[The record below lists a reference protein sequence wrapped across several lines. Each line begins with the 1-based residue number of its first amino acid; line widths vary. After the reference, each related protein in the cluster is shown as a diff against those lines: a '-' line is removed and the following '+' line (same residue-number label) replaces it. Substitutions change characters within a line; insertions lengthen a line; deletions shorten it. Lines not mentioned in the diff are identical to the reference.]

1 MAKQNPL
8 RAVFAFRREE
18 LPFALLMFGCFF
30 LVITSFWILKPIK
43 KASFIEFYENAGF
56 DLLGWQLAGPQAE
69 LLAKVLNMF
78 VAIAAVLDRSNEWTV

>member
-8 RAVFAFRREE
+8 RAVFAFRHEE
-18 LPFALLMFGCFF
+18 LPFALLMFGYFF

-56 DLLGWQLAGPQAE
+56 DLLGWQLTGPQAE

-78 VAIAAVLDRSNEWTV
+78 VAIAAVVCSPG